1 MKEKGHRF
9 AGGKEG
15 GGRIGQTRQ
24 ASKQERKKDGGA
36 VAAAAER
43 KRKATCVWNSFEVST
58 ACGKDWKLRTQT
70 RA

>member
-1 MKEKGHRF
+1 VGENW
-9 AGGKEG
+9 AD
-15 GGRIGQTRQ
+15 T
-24 ASKQERKKDGGA
+24 ASKQARKKDDG
-36 VAAAAER
+36 AAAAER